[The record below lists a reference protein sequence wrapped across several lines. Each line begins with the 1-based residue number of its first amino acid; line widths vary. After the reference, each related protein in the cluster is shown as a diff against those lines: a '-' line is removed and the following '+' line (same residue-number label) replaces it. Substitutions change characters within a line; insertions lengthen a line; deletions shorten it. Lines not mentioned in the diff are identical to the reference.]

1 MSRPRL
7 RVSQAFNLRNK
18 PPARCKQVECV
29 SVGKSTPAPCGIA
42 LERAKGFEP
51 STPTLAKLHYTYSI
65 IRDSTLFL

>member
-1 MSRPRL
+1 MNSGKRRNAA
-7 RVSQAFNLRNK
+7 SAFDADRGNR
-18 PPARCKQVECV
+18 RRRIT
-29 SVGKSTPAPCGIA
+29 GDA